1 MAEQQQQQFLEETE
15 EAYVLEE
22 MSISEASSEEEF
34 HYEEVAIEREVESED
49 EPLDYETLVQK
60 MIAESTG

>member
-22 MSISEASSEEEF
+22 VSISEPSSEEEF